1 MKKLL
6 TLLVVAVGLLFAASC
21 GRNET
26 PAQVAEK
33 IAQGQT
39 LTQDDYT
46 VMIEYCGAY
55 AKKAQA
61 LQNTIDNLPTDDP
74 KAVKAT
80 DDILALQESNE
91 YLTPFFDVITKS
103 TKEQVGDKNVILI
116 NDYAAYEWFLSPDWA
131 VIVTNPD
138 VAGIVVD
145 DSGADSAVIATPT
158 GTVVE

>member
-6 TLLVVAVGLLFAASC
+6 TLMVVAVGLLFAASC

-26 PAQVAEK
+26 AAQVAEK

-55 AKKAQA
+55 AKKAQII
-61 LQNTIDNLPTDDP
+61 QNTIDNLPADDP

-80 DDILALQESNE
+80 DEILALQESNQ

-103 TKEQVGDKNVILI
+103 TKEQLGDKNVILI
-116 NDYAAYEWFLSPDWA
+116 NDYAGYEWFLSPDWA
-131 VIVTNPD
+131 VIVTNPE

-145 DSGADSAVIATPT
+145 DQGTDTAVIATPT